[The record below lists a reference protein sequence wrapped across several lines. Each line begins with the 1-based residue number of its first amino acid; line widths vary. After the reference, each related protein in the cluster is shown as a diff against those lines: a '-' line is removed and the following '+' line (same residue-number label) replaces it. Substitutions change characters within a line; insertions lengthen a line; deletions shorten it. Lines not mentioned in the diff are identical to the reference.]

1 MSKLYQITSY
11 HCPRCGGVAKPSQ
24 RFCEWCG
31 RELSILIPNV
41 SKKLVRVMV
50 ESDNGYIHLNDV
62 LKIGEV
68 AMMPETLDCTAL
80 GDISSTYIVRHRTV
94 QPTWDIVFPASYR
107 AQETI
112 EKIKARQDMK
122 VRIEAGE
129 KYAWEMIADAP
140 KSINKPDGKT
150 TTLSLDVTEFVETT
164 TLSLDVSEFIGLV
177 PVIPEKIMNEGIR
190 CKNCGAPLKS
200 RIGACDYCGGWNE
213 VEW

>member
-41 SKKLVRVMV
+41 SKKPVRVMV

-62 LKIGEV
+62 LEMGEV

-80 GDISSTYIVRHRTV
+80 EDISSTYIARHRTV
-94 QPTWDIVFPASYR
+94 QPTWEIVFPASYR

-140 KSINKPDGKT
+140 KQMPV
-150 TTLSLDVTEFVETT
+150 LDAIEDKT

-177 PVIPEKIMNEGIR
+177 PVIPERIMNEGIR

>member
-11 HCPRCGGVAKPSQ
+11 HCPRCGGVAKPSH

-41 SKKLVRVMV
+41 SKKPVRVMV

-62 LKIGEV
+62 LEIGEV
-68 AMMPETLDCTAL
+68 AMMPETIDCTAL
-80 GDISSTYIVRHRTV
+80 GDVTSTYIARHRTV

-140 KSINKPDGKT
+140 KQMPV
-150 TTLSLDVTEFVETT
+150 LDAIEDKT

>member
-1 MSKLYQITSY
+1 MYGDKDVSKLYQITSY
-11 HCPRCGGVAKPSQ
+11 HCPRCGGTAKPSH

-31 RELSILIPNV
+31 RELNILIPNV
-41 SKKLVRVMV
+41 RKNLVRVMV

-62 LKIGEV
+62 VSVGEV
-68 AMMPETLDCTAL
+68 SMMPETIDCTML
-80 GDISSTYIVRHRTV
+80 EDVTSTYIERHRTV

-112 EKIKARQDMK
+112 KIIQNHQNMK
-122 VRIEAGE
+122 VRIEAAE

-140 KSINKPDGKT
+140 KQEPILDAIENKA
-150 TTLSLDVTEFVETT
+150 

>member
-41 SKKLVRVMV
+41 SKKPVRVMV

-62 LKIGEV
+62 LEIGEV
-68 AMMPETLDCTAL
+68 AMMPETIDCTAL
-80 GDISSTYIVRHRTV
+80 GDVTSTYIARHRTV

-140 KSINKPDGKT
+140 KQMPV
-150 TTLSLDVTEFVETT
+150 LDAIEDKT